1 MTLQA
6 AHTQSPRTFCAGG
19 NKKDPVYP
27 IRVPR
32 DAVEAFRKME
42 PLFTEFLLGTGRL
55 IVSEKP
61 EAAR

>member
-6 AHTQSPRTFCAGG
+6 AHTQSPRTFGAGW

-32 DAVEAFRKME
+32 DAVESFRKTE
-42 PLFTEFLLGTGRL
+42 PLFTEFLIETGRL
-55 IVSEKP
+55 IISEKL